1 MNRSSNGARCWRG
14 GPCCRPSW
22 PSRCMS
28 AISCSSSCT
37 FCSSS
42 RIIWRTLAYAETH
55 WRLASRI
62 SFCFWRLRF
71 LMRKA
76 HSYSCSSAETPM
88 TSPSSVASAPSGG
101 AKPGGGCGCPPEL
114 QVRRLP
120 SGVGCSLRCLLL
132 SASSSQAS
140 WWVVSTRA
148 LPFFSVNSAAFAA
161 SSTDGAAFELASWV
175 PSRVVFS

>member
-1 MNRSSNGARCWRG
+1 
-14 GPCCRPSW
+14 
-22 PSRCMS
+22 
-28 AISCSSSCT
+28 
-37 FCSSS
+37 
-42 RIIWRTLAYAETH
+42 
-55 WRLASRI
+55 LASRI

-76 HSYSCSSAETPM
+76 RSCSCSSAETPM

-101 AKPGGGCGCPPEL
+101 AKPGGSCGCPPEL

-132 SASSSQAS
+132 SVSSSQAS

-148 LPFFSVNSAAFAA
+148 LPFFSASSAAFAA
-161 SSTDGAAFELASWV
+161 SSAFELALLGAIAGGFSIARTVGAKCWNLL
-175 PSRVVFS
+175 SRAS